1 MHVKYSDWNVSKI
14 KLVSIENCKREHQ
27 VFSTEWKTFL
37 FLNIRIYAFLI
48 HICLFFFFHSCL
60 PVWIGYRSH
69 IRLLEHN
76 MKLVNAFTYYYYL
89 QKKKLQNLY
98 TEFDRERRD
107 DACECF
113 KEQSYPFFFTH
124 KSQLVSQS
132 IVIEISSQKRKIE
145 QVEAKQNE
153 KPIQRRKILYEI
165 LLFILFILLWYD
177 DTACK
182 FWNGNLFLFLL
193 YFVYE
198 KVHTFVL

>member
-76 MKLVNAFTYYYYL
+76 MKLVNAFTYYYYYYYL
-89 QKKKLQNLY
+89 QKKNCKICTLNSI
-98 TEFDRERRD
+98 E
-107 DACECF
+107 
-113 KEQSYPFFFTH
+113 KEEMM
-124 KSQLVSQS
+124 LVSAS
-132 IVIEISSQKRKIE
+132 K
-145 QVEAKQNE
+145 N
-153 KPIQRRKILYEI
+153 
-165 LLFILFILLWYD
+165 
-177 DTACK
+177 
-182 FWNGNLFLFLL
+182 
-193 YFVYE
+193 
-198 KVHTFVL
+198 KVTHFFSHTRAS

>member
-1 MHVKYSDWNVSKI
+1 MENFSLFKYSNICFFDSHMLI
-14 KLVSIENCKREHQ
+14 
-27 VFSTEWKTFL
+27 FFL
-37 FLNIRIYAFLI
+37 SLLLTCLN
-48 HICLFFFFHSCL
+48 
-60 PVWIGYRSH
+60 WIS
-69 IRLLEHN
+69 
-76 MKLVNAFTYYYYL
+76 FTYTTARTQYETCKCIYIL
-89 QKKKLQNLY
+89 LLLLLFAKKKLQNLY

-165 LLFILFILLWYD
+165 LLFILFILL
-177 DTACK
+177 
-182 FWNGNLFLFLL
+182 
-193 YFVYE
+193 
-198 KVHTFVL
+198 